1 MEADPNARA
10 SWCPSFLCRTLKE
23 HVPRPGLRAGCLE
36 PDIMNQISMKKI
48 SVVFLCLL
56 LLAPAGYPAEMFNWL
71 TQPYVEHP
79 VAPVDLSNSPLIRQ
93 LLRSG
98 NIYLS
103 LSDAIMLAIQNNLDI
118 QLERYTIPT
127 ADTELLRAK
136 GGGLLRGLTYEVY
149 EVPVGVGGPASPL
162 VTAAASPGVGA
173 AGSVPT
179 NPSEL
184 GALSEQLD
192 NLSMLQTVPL
202 SSGPAIPQFDPTL
215 TGQLNWT
222 HTSTPDTDPL
232 AYGSNALTGNTTN
245 ANAAYNQGFGPGT
258 ELSAGF
264 DNSRYTT
271 NSLQSA
277 FSPYTTSSL
286 GFTVTQPLLRGF
298 GLAVNRRFIRISKN
312 EQKIA
317 GLLVQQ
323 QLIATVYGVVRLYT
337 DLVALY
343 EDVKVKEET
352 LASAQKLYTDTK
364 SEVDEGTQAPV
375 ELTRANAQVYSIRQD
390 LIDSRGLLEEQEAIV
405 KNVITRRTDNDPEIL
420 NARIIPTDTIEV
432 PKNDE
437 IKPLQD
443 LVAQAFANRPD
454 LGQAGIQ
461 VDNTQISLQG
471 SRNELRPEIDV
482 VGTAQNSGLAA
493 QLNPLA
499 PAISSPLLGGYGN
512 ALEQLATRKYPSYGV
527 GLNITLPLRNR
538 IAQADVTRDEILLRQ
553 SQVAQQQ
560 LRKQAQLEVE
570 DAVIAMRRARASYEA
585 AVETQKL
592 QQESLDVEQAKFEV
606 GASTSFFIIQYQS
619 FLAQAESTVVVAKS
633 AYLKARAAL
642 ERATG
647 TILDDNHISLVD
659 AIRGR

>member
-1 MEADPNARA
+1 M
-10 SWCPSFLCRTLKE
+10 K
-23 HVPRPGLRAGCLE
+23 
-36 PDIMNQISMKKI
+36 QII
-48 SVVFLCLL
+48 VLVLCLL
-56 LLAPAGYPAEMFNWL
+56 LLAPVGYPAELVNWFG
-71 TQPYVEHP
+71 QPYVEHP
-79 VAPVDLSNSPLIRQ
+79 LAPVDLSNTPLIRQ

-103 LSDAIMLAIQNNLDI
+103 LSDAIALAIENNLDI
-118 QLERYTIPT
+118 QLERYNMPA
-127 ADTELLRAK
+127 ADAELLRAK
-136 GGGLLRGLTYEVY
+136 GGGLLRGLPYNVY

-162 VTAAASPGVGA
+162 VTSAATLAVGA

-192 NLSMLQTVPL
+192 NLSLLQGIPL
-202 SSGPAIPQFDPTL
+202 SSGPAVPQFDPAL
-215 TGQLNWT
+215 VGQLNWT
-222 HTSTPDTDPL
+222 HATTPDIDPL
-232 AYGSNALTGNTTN
+232 AYGTNALTGSTMN
-245 ANAAYNQGFGPGT
+245 ANAGYKQGFGPGT
-258 ELSAGF
+258 ELNVGF

-317 GLLVQQ
+317 NLLVQQ

-352 LASAQKLYTDTK
+352 LESAQKLYTDTK
-364 SEVDEGTQAPV
+364 AEVDEGTQAPI

-405 KNVITRRTDNDPEIL
+405 KNVITRRTANDPEVL
-420 NARIIPTDTIEV
+420 NAGIIPTDTIEV
-432 PKNDE
+432 PANDE
-437 IKPLQD
+437 TRPLQD
-443 LVAQAFANRPD
+443 LLALAFANRPD
-454 LGQAGIQ
+454 LRQAGVQ
-461 VDNTQISLQG
+461 VQNTQINLEG
-471 SRNELRPEIDV
+471 SRNELLPEIDL
-482 VGTAQNSGLAA
+482 VGTAQNSALAA
-493 QLNPLA
+493 QLNPLV
-499 PAISSPLLGGYGN
+499 PAGINSPLLGGYGG
-512 ALEQLATRKYPSYGV
+512 ALEQLATRKYPTYGI

-538 IAQADVTRDEILLRQ
+538 IAQADVTRDQILLRQ
-553 SQVAQQQ
+553 SQVAQEQ
-560 LRKQAQLEVE
+560 LNKQAQLEVE

-585 AVETQKL
+585 AVQTEKL
-592 QQESLDVEQAKFEV
+592 QQESLDTEQAKFDV

-619 FLAQAESTVVVAKS
+619 FLAQAKSTVVVAKS
-633 AYLKARAAL
+633 SYLKARAAL

-647 TILDDNHISLVD
+647 TILDDNHISLGD
-659 AIRGR
+659 AVRGR

>member
-1 MEADPNARA
+1 MK
-10 SWCPSFLCRTLKE
+10 T
-23 HVPRPGLRAGCLE
+23 
-36 PDIMNQISMKKI
+36 ISMKKI
-48 SVVFLCLL
+48 SVVFLCWLL
-56 LLAPAGYPAEMFNWL
+56 LTPAGFAAEVIDWVKR
-71 TQPYVEHP
+71 PYVEHP
-79 VAPVDLSNSPLIRQ
+79 VAPVDLSNSARVRQ
-93 LLRSG
+93 VLRAG

-103 LSDAIMLAIQNNLDI
+103 LADAVALAIENNLDI
-118 QLERYTIPT
+118 QLERYNIPA
-127 ADTELLRAK
+127 ADTELQRAK
-136 GGGLLRGLTYEVY
+136 GGGVLRGLPYNVF

-162 VTAAASPGVGA
+162 VTSAAALSVGA

-192 NLSMLQTVPL
+192 NLALLQAVQL
-202 SSGPAIPQFDPTL
+202 SAGPAIPQFDPAL

-222 HTSTPDTDPL
+222 HQSTPDTDPL
-232 AYGSNALTGNTTN
+232 AYGANALTGNTTN
-245 ANAAYNQGFGPGT
+245 ANAAYTQGFGPGT
-258 ELSAGF
+258 ELNVGF
-264 DNSRYTT
+264 DNARYTT

-277 FSPYTTSSL
+277 FTPYTTSSV

-352 LASAQKLYTDTK
+352 LASAEKLFTDTK
-364 SEVDEGTQAPV
+364 AEVDEGTQAPV
-375 ELTRANAQVYSIRQD
+375 ELTRANAQVFSIRQD

-405 KNVITRRTDNDPEIL
+405 KNVITRRTDNDPDVL
-420 NARIIPTDTIEV
+420 NARIIPTDSIEV
-432 PKNDE
+432 PGTDE
-437 IKPLQD
+437 VRPLQD
-443 LVAQAFANRPD
+443 LLVQAFANRPD
-454 LGQAGIQ
+454 LRQAGVQ
-461 VDNTQISLQG
+461 VENTQISLQG
-471 SRNELRPEIDV
+471 SRNGLRPELDL
-482 VGTAQNSGLAA
+482 VGTAQNSALAA

-499 PAISSPLLGGYGN
+499 PAIESPLIGGYGS
-512 ALEQLATRKYPSYGV
+512 ALEQLATRKYPTYGI
-527 GLNITLPLRNR
+527 GLNLTLPLRNR

-553 SQVAQQQ
+553 SQVLEQQ

-570 DAVIAMRRARASYEA
+570 DALIAMRRARASYEA

-592 QQESLDVEQAKFEV
+592 QQESLDVEQAKFQV
-606 GASTSFFIIQYQS
+606 GASTSFFIIQYES
-619 FLAQAESTVVVAKS
+619 YLAQARSTVVVAKS

-647 TILDDNHISLVD
+647 TILDDNHVTLVD
-659 AIRGR
+659 AVRGR

>member
-1 MEADPNARA
+1 M
-10 SWCPSFLCRTLKE
+10 
-23 HVPRPGLRAGCLE
+23 
-36 PDIMNQISMKKI
+36 MNQISTKKI
-48 SVVFLCLL
+48 SAVFLCLL
-56 LLAPAGYPAEMFNWL
+56 LLAPAGYPAEVFDWL

-79 VAPVDLSNSPLIRQ
+79 VAPVDLSNTPLIRQ

-103 LSDAIMLAIQNNLDI
+103 LPDAITLAIQNNLDI
-118 QLERYTIPT
+118 QLERYTLPS
-127 ADTELLRAK
+127 ADTELQRAK
-136 GGGLLRGLTYEVY
+136 GGGGLRGLTYDVF

-162 VTAAASPGVGA
+162 VTSAATPTVGA

-192 NLSMLQTVPL
+192 NLSLLQTVPL
-202 SSGPAIPQFDPTL
+202 STGPAIPQFDPAL
-215 TGQLNWT
+215 TGQINWT
-222 HTSTPDTDPL
+222 HQTTPDTDPA
-232 AYGSNALTGNTTN
+232 AYGTNALTSNITN
-245 ANAAYNQGFGPGT
+245 ANAAYTQGLGLGT

-264 DNSRYTT
+264 DNSRYTS

-277 FSPYTTSSL
+277 FSPYTSSSL

-298 GLAVNRRFIRISKN
+298 GRAVNRRFIRISKN

-352 LASAQKLYTDTK
+352 LASAEKLYTDTK
-364 SEVDEGTQAPV
+364 AEVDEGTQAPV

-405 KNVITRRTDNDPEIL
+405 KNVITRRTDNDPEVL

-432 PKNDE
+432 PGTDE
-437 IKPLQD
+437 TRPLQD
-443 LVAQAFANRPD
+443 LVALAFANRPD
-454 LGQAGIQ
+454 LSQAGLQ
-461 VDNTQISLQG
+461 VQNSQISLQG
-471 SRNELRPEIDV
+471 SRNGLRPEVDL
-482 VGTAQNSGLAA
+482 VGVAQNNGLAG
-493 QLNPLA
+493 QLNPLL
-499 PAISSPLLGGYGN
+499 PNMPPSIETPLLGGYGT
-512 ALEQLATRKYPSYGV
+512 ALEQLATRKYPTYGI

-553 SQVAQQQ
+553 SQVLEEQ

-570 DAVIAMRRARASYEA
+570 DAVIAMRRARASYDA
-585 AVETQKL
+585 AVQTEKL
-592 QQESLDVEQAKFEV
+592 QQESLDVEQAKFDV
-606 GASTSFFIIQYQS
+606 GASTSFFIIQYES
-619 FLAQAESTVVVAKS
+619 FLAQAKSTVVVAKS
-633 AYLKARAAL
+633 SYLKARAAL

-647 TILDDNHISLVD
+647 TILDDNHVSLSD

>member
-1 MEADPNARA
+1 
-10 SWCPSFLCRTLKE
+10 
-23 HVPRPGLRAGCLE
+23 
-36 PDIMNQISMKKI
+36 MNQISMKKI

-56 LLAPAGYPAEMFNWL
+56 LLAPSASPAEVFNWL

-79 VAPVDLSNSPLIRQ
+79 FAPVDLSNSPLIRQ

-103 LSDAIMLAIQNNLDI
+103 LSDAISLAIQNNLDI
-118 QLERYTIPT
+118 QLERYTIPS

-136 GGGLLRGLTYEVY
+136 GGGLLRGLTYEVF

-162 VTAAASPGVGA
+162 VTAAATPGVGA

-184 GALSEQLD
+184 GALSEQQD
-192 NLSMLQTVPL
+192 NLSLLQTVPL
-202 SSGPAIPQFDPTL
+202 STGPAIPQFDPAL

-222 HTSTPDTDPL
+222 HTSTPDNDPL
-232 AYGSNALTGNTTN
+232 AYGANSLNGNTTN
-245 ANAAYNQGFGPGT
+245 ANANYTQGFGPGT
-258 ELSAGF
+258 QLTAGF
-264 DNSRYTT
+264 DNSRFTT

-298 GLAVNRRFIRISKN
+298 GLAVNRRYIQISKN

-352 LASAQKLYTDTK
+352 LASAEKLFTDTK

-375 ELTRANAQVYSIRQD
+375 ELTRANAQVFSIRQD

-405 KNVITRRTDNDPEIL
+405 KNVITRRTDNEPEIL

-432 PKNDE
+432 PKTDE
-437 IKPLQD
+437 VKPLQD

-454 LGQAGIQ
+454 LAQAGVQ
-461 VDNTQISLQG
+461 LQNTQISLKG

-493 QLNPLA
+493 QLNPLL
-499 PAISSPLLGGYGN
+499 PAINSPLLGGYGT

-553 SQVAQQQ
+553 NQVVQEQ

-570 DAVIAMRRARASYEA
+570 DALIAMRRARASYEA

>member
-1 MEADPNARA
+1 M
-10 SWCPSFLCRTLKE
+10 KKI
-23 HVPRPGLRAGCLE
+23 PG
-36 PDIMNQISMKKI
+36 KKI

-56 LLAPAGYPAEMFNWL
+56 LLAPAGYPAPGDSPSKVFNWL
-71 TQPYVEHP
+71 SRPYVEHP
-79 VAPVDLSNSPLIRQ
+79 VAPVDLSNSPRIRQ

-103 LSDAIMLAIQNNLDI
+103 LSDAIALAIENNLDI
-118 QLERYTIPT
+118 QLERYTLPS
-127 ADTELLRAK
+127 ADTEVLRAK
-136 GGGLLRGLTYEVY
+136 GGGGLRGLTYNVF
-149 EVPVGVGGPASPL
+149 EVPVGVGGPSSPL
-162 VTAAASPGVGA
+162 VTSAATATVGA

-184 GALSEQLD
+184 GALSQQLD
-192 NLSMLQTVPL
+192 NLSVLQTVPL
-202 SSGPAIPQFDPTL
+202 SPGPAIPQFDPAL

-222 HTSTPDTDPL
+222 HQTTPDTDPL
-232 AYGSNALTGNTTN
+232 AAGSNALFGSTTN
-245 ANAAYNQGFGPGT
+245 ANAAYTQGFGPGT
-258 ELSAGF
+258 ELNVGF

-317 GLLVQQ
+317 GLLLQQ

-352 LASAQKLYTDTK
+352 LASAQKLYSDTK
-364 SEVDEGTQAPV
+364 AEVDEGTQAPV
-375 ELTRANAQVYSIRQD
+375 ELTRANAQVFTIRQD

-405 KNVITRRTDNDPEIL
+405 KNVITRRTDNDPEVL
-420 NARIIPTDTIEV
+420 NAGIIPTDSIDV
-432 PKNDE
+432 PGTDE
-437 IKPLQD
+437 TRSLQD
-443 LVAQAFANRPD
+443 LVALALANRPD
-454 LGQAGIQ
+454 LSQAGVQ
-461 VDNTQISLQG
+461 VENTQISLQG
-471 SRNELRPEIDV
+471 SRNGLRPEIDV
-482 VGTAQNSGLAA
+482 VGVAQNNGLAG
-493 QLNPLA
+493 QTNPLL
-499 PAISSPLLGGYGN
+499 PAIESPLVGGYGN
-512 ALEQLATRKYPSYGV
+512 ALEQLATRKYPTYGI

-553 SQVAQQQ
+553 SQVLQEQ

-585 AVETQKL
+585 AVQTEQL
-592 QQESLDVEQAKFEV
+592 QQESLDTEQAKFDV

-619 FLAQAESTVVVAKS
+619 FLAQARSTVVVAKS

-642 ERATG
+642 ERATA
-647 TILDDNHISLVD
+647 TILDDNHVSLGD
-659 AIRGR
+659 AMRGR

>member
-1 MEADPNARA
+1 M
-10 SWCPSFLCRTLKE
+10 SQIS
-23 HVPRPGLRAGCLE
+23 
-36 PDIMNQISMKKI
+36 MNQISINPTSFRKP

-56 LLAPAGYPAEMFNWL
+56 LLAQPGYPAEIFNWL
-71 TQPYVEHP
+71 KQPYVEHP
-79 VAPVDLSNSPLIRQ
+79 IAPVDLSNSPRIRQ

-103 LSDAIMLAIQNNLDI
+103 LSDAIALAIENNLDI
-118 QLERYTIPT
+118 QLERYTLPA

-136 GGGLLRGLTYEVY
+136 GGGLLRGLTYDVF

-162 VTAAASPGVGA
+162 VTSAATPTVGA

-192 NLSMLQTVPL
+192 NLSLLQTVPL
-202 SSGPAIPQFDPTL
+202 SNGPAIPQFDPAL
-215 TGQLNWT
+215 TGQINWT
-222 HTSTPDTDPL
+222 HQSTPDTDPL
-232 AYGSNALTGNTTN
+232 AYGANALTGSTTN
-245 ANAAYNQGFGPGT
+245 ANAAYTQGFGPGT
-258 ELSAGF
+258 QLNVGF

-271 NSLQSA
+271 SSLQSA

-352 LASAQKLYTDTK
+352 LASAEKLYTDTK
-364 SEVDEGTQAPV
+364 AEVDEGTQAPV
-375 ELTRANAQVYSIRQD
+375 ELTRANAQVFSIRQD

-405 KNVITRRTDNDPEIL
+405 KTVITRRTDNDPELL
-420 NARIIPTDTIEV
+420 NARIIPTDSIEV
-432 PKNDE
+432 PGTDE
-437 IKPLQD
+437 IRPLQD
-443 LVAQAFANRPD
+443 LIVLAFANRPD
-454 LGQAGIQ
+454 LSQAGVQ
-461 VDNTQISLQG
+461 VENTQISLQG
-471 SRNELRPEIDV
+471 SRNGLRPEVDL
-482 VGTAQNSGLAA
+482 VGTAQNSALAA
-493 QLNPLA
+493 QLNPLSPVA
-499 PAISSPLLGGYGN
+499 TDSPLVGGYGN
-512 ALEQLATRKYPSYGV
+512 ALEQLATRKYPSYGI

-553 SQVAQQQ
+553 SQVVQEQ
-560 LRKQAQLEVE
+560 LHKQAQLEVE
-570 DAVIAMRRARASYEA
+570 DALIAMRRARASYDA
-585 AVETQKL
+585 AVETEKL
-592 QQESLDVEQAKFEV
+592 QQESLDTEQAKFDV

-619 FLAQAESTVVVAKS
+619 FLAQAKSTVVVAKS

-647 TILDDNHISLVD
+647 TILDDNHVSLGD